1 MIDFDISIIIAS
13 VIAGATPIVLA
24 TIGETLTEK
33 SGLINLSLDGSIL
46 LAAMAAFAIA
56 LKLESLVAG
65 FAAGALVGASVA
77 AVVAVFSIFL
87 RQNQVAVGFVL
98 TLMTR
103 DLAYFI
109 GNPYARIQGPHAAP
123 MPVPLLDQLP
133 LVGAIF
139 FNHTLPVYLSIA
151 LIGACWWYIYRTSP
165 GLKLQAVG
173 ENPKAAHA
181 RGINLWRVQLLYAVG
196 GGILVG
202 VAGATFSLCTKPGWG
217 RPQGAEGIG
226 WIALALV
233 IFGGWHPVKVAV
245 GAYLFAFLQ
254 VLGIFLQEWLPSI
267 PLQVFQVAPFPLM
280 IFTLLIMS
288 YGQHAAIQR
297 RTQKLKWAFQF
308 LRFFLVRRQ
317 PPSVGP
323 IVRIDASFGS
333 RSEMDAFW
341 DPTCSGWSGDGSA
354 ELFEVVFPFHG

>member
-1 MIDFDISIIIAS
+1 MIDYDISIIIAS

-24 TIGETLTEK
+24 TVGETLTEK

-56 LKLESLVAG
+56 LKLESLLAG

-77 AVVAVFSIFL
+77 TVVAMFGIFL
-87 RQNQVAVGFVL
+87 RQNQVAVGFVM

-109 GNPYARIQGPHAAP
+109 GNPYSRIQGTYTTP

-133 LVGAIF
+133 FVGVVF
-139 FNHTLPVYLSIA
+139 FNHTLPVYLSMV

-181 RGINLWRVQLLYAVG
+181 RGINPRRVQLLYAVC
-196 GGILVG
+196 GGILIG
-202 VAGATFSLCTKPGWG
+202 LAGATFSLCTKPGWG

-233 IFGGWHPVKVAV
+233 IFGGWHPVKAAA
-245 GAYLFAFLQ
+245 GAYLFSFLQ

-267 PLQVFQVAPFPLM
+267 PFQVFQVAPFPLM

-288 YGQHAAIQR
+288 FGQHASIQR
-297 RTQKLKWAFQF
+297 RTEKQKWASLLLHFF
-308 LRFFLVRRQ
+308 SSPAPAALGRPLR
-317 PPSVGP
+317 P
-323 IVRIDASFGS
+323 D
-333 RSEMDAFW
+333 
-341 DPTCSGWSGDGSA
+341 
-354 ELFEVVFPFHG
+354 